1 MARKLRMLAPFDYA
15 SGNLS
20 GAQKLQYAKNN
31 NPSWDAPIGS
41 NAARNYRTRYV
52 GVYRA
57 ATGTSTFAVRTKNI
71 SNNSEKMRKFQSLFG
86 GASVCF
92 ISASQTLVILTQ
104 LQAAYQAER
113 ERRPGL
119 TFRKWLTD
127 YMYYMLENKMNM
139 MSISTPLGTVRINSP
154 WVTGGTGVDLE
165 GISADTIAKFWMYL
179 ADNPVQRLITGAGTA
194 VGYAA
199 EQLNEIVASNHNNL
213 GITLATVQGDY
224 AGKVAKIGINFI
236 VADDPETE
244 QTGFQIVEGDN
255 LSAFTN
261 WRLSPVVGQ
270 PYNQG

>member
-1 MARKLRMLAPFDYA
+1 MARKLRMLAPFDSA

-41 NAARNYRTRYV
+41 NAARNYKTRYV

-57 ATGTSTFAVRTKNI
+57 ANGLSTFAVRTKNI
-71 SNNSEKMRKFQSLFG
+71 ANNSEKMRRFQALFG

-92 ISASQTLVILTQ
+92 ISASQTLTIMTQ
-104 LQAAYQAER
+104 LQAAYNAER
-113 ERRPGL
+113 ERRPSL

-139 MSISTPLGTVRINSP
+139 MSISTPLGTVRINNP

-179 ADNPVQRLITGAGTA
+179 ANNPVQFFVTTQDGNKLTGVGHSGDSFATVIASHYNTLGLTAEAQTDDVKRGGLYLVYEDDGNKLQVDSSNPLDTA
-194 VGYAA
+194 VGSQY
-199 EQLNEIVASNHNNL
+199 QLQTTP
-213 GITLATVQGDY
+213 GGDP
-224 AGKVAKIGINFI
+224 G
-236 VADDPETE
+236 
-244 QTGFQIVEGDN
+244 
-255 LSAFTN
+255 
-261 WRLSPVVGQ
+261 
-270 PYNQG
+270 

>member
-1 MARKLRMLAPFDYA
+1 MIAPFDYA

-71 SNNSEKMRKFQSLFG
+71 ANNTEKMRRYQSVFG
-86 GASVCF
+86 GSAACYVV
-92 ISASQTLVILTQ
+92 ASQDLMIISK
-104 LQAAYQAER
+104 LQSAYQRAR
-113 ERRPGL
+113 ESKPGL

-127 YMYYMLENKMNM
+127 FMYSMLDEKLV
-139 MSISTPLGTVRINSP
+139 SIGISTPLGNVSINNP
-154 WVTGGTGVDLE
+154 WMEGGSGTTDLDISVDV
-165 GISADTIAKFWMYL
+165 IAKFWMYL
-179 ADNPVQRLITGAGTA
+179 ADSPVQRLITGAGTA
-194 VGYAA
+194 VGHAA
-199 EQLNEIVASNHNNL
+199 EQLNQIVASNHNVL
-213 GITLATVQGDY
+213 GISLATVQGDY
-224 AGKVAKIGINFI
+224 AGKVAKIGTDFI

-255 LSAFTN
+255 LVAFTN
-261 WRLSPVVGQ
+261 WRLSPTIGQ
-270 PYNQG
+270 PFNQG